1 MERTQV
7 QSGKKNQKPV
17 EEILYGKGY
26 VRLCETVQ
34 TKGDLVEVNSEKI
47 KSIIKSGSE
56 KDWYT
61 SLYYYGSDAA
71 KHWKEN
77 NSMKGY
83 KGSAHSN
90 KLLFDFD
97 SENAPH
103 EAKSDACS
111 LLERLAGEGVD
122 VASSCRVF
130 FSGNKGFHVEVIV
143 DKEFT
148 PEELKPICK
157 NLAVDLKTWDSS
169 VYNTTR
175 LVRLIN
181 TKHQKSGLYK
191 IELSP
196 DDLLNKSMDEIKEM
210 AKQPVQYPEYKLEP
224 VKDLDFLKKYE
235 GQFSPLAKP
244 VEVDVTD
251 IDGIRGLDG
260 IDFSKMPRGMPRCI
274 YALSHGVM
282 KPGERNHLFFRLAA
296 YFRNQGMTKD
306 VCYNTLK
313 GVARENKRLYPEAPL
328 VDKEEIWNTV
338 VSSVYDDSTWKQVP
352 GATGTD
358 TENELLKKYCNA
370 VGESTD
376 KKCSL
381 HGAGVDKAKPVQI
394 SDVFDNFKNFAEN
407 FDRNSVRTGLDFIDK
422 NMNIAVGTTTLIVGA
437 SGSGK
442 TTLGLNIMENANSLG
457 QHTVFFSLDMHQNL
471 VYLKLAQKLT
481 SYSQKQIL
489 HIFKTKQQDK
499 MEEIRNLISK
509 KYGMTFFDFNSTLT
523 MNQMRDKVLDIQ
535 EKNGV
540 DVKMV
545 LVDYASRIT
554 GDFKDSYAQA
564 RANALN
570 STGVAADTNA
580 AWLYISQISRQ
591 VGDSCTPLRTKR
603 AAKESGDWEESA
615 TNVITVWRPFEGDP
629 ERDDVMRMYLAK
641 NRMGQQLEQVLH
653 WDGSKGLIRDMSDF
667 ELADYEDLR
676 GLKEEKE
683 YLKSKYAA
691 KHGG

>member
-1 MERTQV
+1 MERTEV
-7 QSGKKNQKPV
+7 QLGKLNQKPV
-17 EEILYGKGY
+17 EKLLYGKGY

-34 TKGDLVEVNSEKI
+34 TKGDLVAVDSSKI
-47 KSIIKSGSE
+47 RSIIKAGSD

-61 SLYYYGSDAA
+61 SLYYYGQDAA
-71 KHWKEN
+71 DHWQAN

-97 SENAPH
+97 SENEPH
-103 EAKSDACS
+103 EAKSDACQ
-111 LLERLAGEGVD
+111 LLERLAQEGVD
-122 VASSCRVF
+122 VANSCRVF
-130 FSGNKGFHVEVIV
+130 FSGNKGFHVEVV
-143 DKEFT
+143 VNKEFT
-148 PEELKPICK
+148 PEELKPICA

-175 LVRLIN
+175 LVRLVN

-191 IELSP
+191 IEISP

-210 AKQPVQYPEYKLEP
+210 AKSPIQYPEYKLEP
-224 VKDLDFLKKYE
+224 LEDLEFLKKYE

-244 VEVDVTD
+244 VEVDITD
-251 IDGIRGLDG
+251 TDGIRGLDS

-282 KPGERNHLFFRLAA
+282 KPGERNHLFFRIAA
-296 YFRNQGMTKD
+296 YYRNQGMTKD
-306 VCYNTLK
+306 VCHNTLK
-313 GVARENKRLYPEAPL
+313 GIARENKRLYPEAPM
-328 VDKEEIWNTV
+328 VSKDEIWNTV
-338 VSSVYDDSTWKQVP
+338 INSVYSDSWKQVP
-352 GATGTD
+352 GATGTGED
-358 TENELLKKYCNA
+358 NELLQKYCLA
-370 VGESTD
+370 CDEHTD
-376 KKCSL
+376 KKCIL
-381 HGAGVDKAKPVQI
+381 HGASSKRDEPIQI
-394 SDVFDNFKNFAEN
+394 SDVFDNFRNFAEN
-407 FDRNSVRTGLDFIDK
+407 FDRNTVQTGINFIDK
-422 NMNIAVGTTTLIVGA
+422 HMNIAVGTTTLIVGA

-457 QHTVFFSLDMHQNL
+457 QHTAFFSLDMHQNL

-481 SYSQKQIL
+481 NYSQKEIL
-489 HIFKTKQQDK
+489 NIFKSKQKEK

-535 EKNGV
+535 EKNGI
-540 DVKMV
+540 DIKMV

-554 GDFKDSYAQA
+554 GDFKDSYSQA
-564 RANALN
+564 RHNALA
-570 STGVAADTNA
+570 STGVATSTNA
-580 AWLYISQISRQ
+580 AWLFISQISRQ

-629 ERDDVMRMYLAK
+629 ERDDVLRMYLAK
-641 NRMGQQLEQVLH
+641 NRMGKQLEDILQ
-653 WDGSKGLIRDMSDF
+653 WDGSKGLIRDMSEVDKA
-667 ELADYEDLR
+667 LYEEMR